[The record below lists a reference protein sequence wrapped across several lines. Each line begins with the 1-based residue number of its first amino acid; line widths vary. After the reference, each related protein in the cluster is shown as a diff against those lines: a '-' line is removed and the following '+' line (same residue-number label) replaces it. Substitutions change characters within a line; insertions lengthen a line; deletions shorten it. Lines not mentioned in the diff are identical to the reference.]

1 MDKIST
7 GFAGVLFMLAA
18 NADAQ
23 TRQSSVERRRV
34 IRVSRGLSKDVP
46 GMGVEFVDLP
56 SDDRAA
62 IEEQLHR

>member
-34 IRVSRGLSKDVP
+34 FRVSADQGVVLRILPTDP
-46 GMGVEFVDLP
+46 GPVQR
-56 SDDRAA
+56 SAA
-62 IEEQLHR
+62 IFPAPLG